1 MTRGKKAPAKP
12 PLFLDLDFEEALQR
26 FVKTDPK
33 EVEESVDRAEQKKPP
48 GDNAARRRST
58 KE

>member
-1 MTRGKKAPAKP
+1 MTRGKKAPPEP

-26 FVKTDPK
+26 FVKTDPE
-33 EVEESVDRAEQKKPP
+33 EVRESVERAKQKKPS
-48 GDNAARRRST
+48 GDKAARRRST